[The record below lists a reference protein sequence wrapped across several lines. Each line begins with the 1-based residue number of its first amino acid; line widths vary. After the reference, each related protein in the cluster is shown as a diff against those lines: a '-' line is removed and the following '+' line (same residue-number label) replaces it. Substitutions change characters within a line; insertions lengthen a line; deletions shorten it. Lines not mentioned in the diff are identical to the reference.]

1 METNQ
6 LFKEQSI
13 IALATVSRD
22 HTPNL
27 RYVEHQF
34 TIDDRIYFAT
44 SNQGS
49 AYTDLATN
57 NNIVIMQF
65 DQGLYTRVKGQV
77 SFLAGAERE
86 QLKNLVNQKNPK
98 IAARYGDDGFD
109 KFIEVG
115 YITNPSIDVRD
126 MRQK

>member
-1 METNQ
+1 MNTNQ
-6 LFKEQSI
+6 LFKDQSI
-13 IALATVSRD
+13 IALATVDSNN
-22 HTPNL
+22 TPNM

-49 AYTDLATN
+49 AYRDLSTN
-57 NNIVIMQF
+57 NNITIMQF
-65 DQGLYTRVKGQV
+65 EQGVYTRVKGQV
-77 SFLAGAERE
+77 AFLDSEE
-86 QLKNLVNQKNPK
+86 KETIKTKINQVNPK
-98 IAARYGDDGFD
+98 IAARYVLDGYD

-115 YITNPSIDVRD
+115 YITNPTIDVRD